1 MFDDH
6 CSERES
12 PRPILRDLQFLSAV
26 GRRVRKQFPNALT
39 EPVQSSRFGIRP
51 YSAIPFETAI
61 VFLEGAPRNFGG
73 RLLPWQRGGGI
84 DWLQWWKEEQGNPGI
99 AGKDLQIIYDPCCDI
114 NLILMRMRVF
124 RSVCNLLDRLCIIFA
139 GS

>member
-1 MFDDH
+1 ML
-6 CSERES
+6 S
-12 PRPILRDLQFLSAV
+12 PSLCKVPGSAFARIRLFLL
-26 GRRVRKQFPNALT
+26 KQPSFFSK
-39 EPVQSSRFGIRP
+39 EP
-51 YSAIPFETAI
+51 
-61 VFLEGAPRNFGG
+61 PRNFGG

-99 AGKDLQIIYDPCCDI
+99 AGKDLQIIYDSCRDI
-114 NLILMRMRVF
+114 NLILMRMRLF